1 MTSCWQVADNLWH
14 HFSVYCIELSTI
26 SKTSL
31 SLPSSA
37 DFLPHFWHRCG
48 TDVAISWR
56 KKMSSKVKPKN
67 RVMCLKN
74 LGGVWGGSLPNL
86 GGHGGKAWKL
96 AERSTQQDNSSEPTD
111 PLNNVPLISLR
122 QMRQKNLRK
131 DFGIL
136 WLLGELATRP
146 IEMIKVC
153 NKKALSR
160 RGERLQHSG
169 A

>member
-1 MTSCWQVADNLWH
+1 MFIRCLQGNSKETLDLYLAEVIQRLTEKNLG
-14 HFSVYCIELSTI
+14 
-26 SKTSL
+26 SKIGANTAKTL
-31 SLPSSA
+31 IQLK
-37 DFLPHFWHRCG
+37 FWHPG
-48 TDVAISWR
+48 NYLHL
-56 KKMSSKVKPKN
+56 KN

-74 LGGVWGGSLPNL
+74 SGGVWGGCLPNL